1 MVALAAAA
9 AACCLAAGRT
19 VPWQGRQAA
28 LTMAGGMLALAV
40 TGGAVVTIAVAGVW
54 VVSAMLGTAG
64 LRGRPE
70 AASCCHRAAGSLA
83 MVLCLFAG
91 GHEPVSPGS
100 HAHGMG
106 LPVLAAAAVGGIA
119 LWTVLGRRHG
129 VFTGAGAGAV
139 ASAGLRRTT
148 TRTADGLLRAEAWA
162 MTAGL
167 ALMWAAHALPV

>member
-1 MVALAAAA
+1 
-9 AACCLAAGRT
+9 
-19 VPWQGRQAA
+19 
-28 LTMAGGMLALAV
+28 MAGGMLALAV
-40 TGGAVVTIAVAGVW
+40 AGGAAVTIAVAGAW

-70 AASCCHRAAGSLA
+70 AASCCHRAVGSLA
-83 MVLCLFAG
+83 MALCLFAG
-91 GHEPVSPGS
+91 GHGPVGPGS

-119 LWTVLGRRHG
+119 LWTVLARRHG
-129 VFTGAGAGAV
+129 AFEGAGAGPP
-139 ASAGLRRTT
+139 RTT
-148 TRTADGLLRAEAWA
+148 TRMAARLLRAEAWA